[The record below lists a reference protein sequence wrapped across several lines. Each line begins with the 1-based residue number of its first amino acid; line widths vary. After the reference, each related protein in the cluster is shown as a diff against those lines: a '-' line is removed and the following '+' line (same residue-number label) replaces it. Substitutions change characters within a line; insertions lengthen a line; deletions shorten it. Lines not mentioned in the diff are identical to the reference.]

1 MIARATLA
9 SLLTAAF
16 LAPQARGDDWPA
28 PHTKEVFSESREHFV
43 RVLPGESLGDTFG
56 FAGARKGR
64 YAAAEFYRRA
74 PDRSYRLVA
83 GAKLSNPVAPV
94 EFLVAD
100 GGQLITIDNWHNV
113 GYGKVIALYEASGK
127 LLRAY
132 ELRDLFTPEE
142 IQRFPHSVS
151 SIHWRKGPL
160 YIRPDRKTALI
171 TVAEGADLLFGME
184 TGRFKYCEY
193 RERTSRCRTANQPR
207 QWLPNDRVPLER

>member
-1 MIARATLA
+1 MIRRATLA
-9 SLLTAAF
+9 ALLMAA
-16 LAPQARGDDWPA
+16 LIAPQARGDSWPA
-28 PHTKEVFSESREHFV
+28 PRTKEVFSESREYFV

-64 YAAAEFYRRA
+64 YAAAEFYRRG

-83 GAKLSNPVAPV
+83 EATLSNPMAPV

-100 GGQLITIDNWHNV
+100 GGRLITVDNWHNV
-113 GYGKVIALYEASGK
+113 GYGKVVSIYEASGK
-127 LLRAY
+127 LVSAY

-151 SIHWRKGPL
+151 SIRWRKGPL
-160 YIRPDRKTALI
+160 YIRQDQKTALI
-171 TVAEGADLLFGME
+171 TVAEGAEFLFGME
-184 TGRFKYCEY
+184 TGGFKYCEY
-193 RERTSRCRTANQPR
+193 HDKTYRCRTANQPR